1 MGVNNFIIHPFLYT
15 TEVCRTR
22 LRQKVARD
30 KRKYHSFF
38 QTLMKV
44 WRDEGMRGL
53 YGGMTPHLFRVV
65 PNTAIV
71 FLTYEAIVS
80 MIDAQEK

>member
-1 MGVNNFIIHPFLYT
+1 M
-15 TEVCRTR
+15 
-22 LRQKVARD
+22 ARD

-38 QTLMKV
+38 QTIMKV
-44 WRDEGMRGL
+44 WRDEGMHGL

-71 FLTYEAIVS
+71 FLTYEAIVN
-80 MIDAQEK
+80 MINTRQED